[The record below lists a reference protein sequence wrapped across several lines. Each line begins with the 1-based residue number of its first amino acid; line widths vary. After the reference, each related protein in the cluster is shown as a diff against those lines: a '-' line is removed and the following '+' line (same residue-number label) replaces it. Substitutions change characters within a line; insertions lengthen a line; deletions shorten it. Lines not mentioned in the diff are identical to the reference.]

1 MEQDFDEQAWLAEQ
15 ARFEREEEQRELEEH
30 AAQITAFQKFCTQKG
45 IPLTKEHFSYV
56 QTIGGIV
63 ATYPDLIFHIYP
75 ELPRDKD
82 GLSDFHQLTR
92 DFDRRVY
99 GPGFLYGER
108 FMLMAHPHFRRG
120 HHPGAN
126 FAPSFLRHFWELND
140 PALNTRV
147 AIDLNRVRINVDEQT
162 YMEKDA
168 WFGARFNQDIAT
180 ISDGT
185 SKYAPPSW
193 LNARHKRFF
202 FASAYALDIKW
213 STAGNIKSF
222 QAEDFKAEDVTVE
235 LNGEPHFPAR
245 YIHAEFDTDTGNFR
259 HFDGA
264 IHFYD
269 LDEYCERRDS
279 DFNYNAKH
287 NKQIKSKSKKI
298 FRIDGSLNIE
308 TWMTLTSHFLT
319 GNPLIHE
326 YFEGKFPDYLHAV
339 LEKLQQRGPLGTEN

>member
-1 MEQDFDEQAWLAEQ
+1 MGQDFDEQAWLAEQ
-15 ARFEREEEQRELEEH
+15 ARFEREEEQRELEVH
-30 AAQITAFQKFCTQKG
+30 SVQIAAFKEFCTQQG
-45 IPLTKEHFSYV
+45 VALTDQHFSYV

-63 ATYPDLIFHIYP
+63 ATYPNLVALIYP
-75 ELPRDKD
+75 EFPTDKD
-82 GLSDFHQLTR
+82 GLSDFHQLTH

-99 GPGFLYGER
+99 APGFLYGER

-126 FAPSFLRHFWELND
+126 FAPSFLQHFWGLANST
-140 PALNTRV
+140 LNTRV
-147 AIDLNRVRINVDEQT
+147 AIDQNRVRINVDGQM
-162 YMEKDA
+162 YMERDA
-168 WFGARFNQDIAT
+168 WFGARFNQDVAT

-185 SKYAPPSW
+185 SKYAPPNW
-193 LNARHKRFF
+193 LSAWHKQFF

-213 STAGNIKSF
+213 STVGTIKSF
-222 QAEDFKAEDVTVE
+222 QAEDFKDENVTIE
-235 LNGEPHFPAR
+235 IDGEPHFPAR
-245 YIHAEFDTDTGNFR
+245 YMHAEFDTNTGSFR

-264 IHFYD
+264 IHLYD

-308 TWMTLTSHFLT
+308 TWMILASHFLT
-319 GNPLIHE
+319 GNPLIYE
-326 YFEGKFPDYLHAV
+326 YFEGHLPEHLRATLKI
-339 LEKLQQRGPLGTEN
+339 LQQR